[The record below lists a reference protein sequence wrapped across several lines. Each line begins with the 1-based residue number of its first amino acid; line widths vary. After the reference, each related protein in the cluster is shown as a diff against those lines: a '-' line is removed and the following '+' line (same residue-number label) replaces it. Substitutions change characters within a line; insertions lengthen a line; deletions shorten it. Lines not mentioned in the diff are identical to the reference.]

1 MVKNMITGNRDESEG
16 SANTIAFVHYKGG
29 TGKTTS
35 CLSIAGWL
43 VKMNKK
49 VLVVDLD
56 PQGNAA
62 TGLGVDRRAID
73 GSIYDV
79 LFDRRDIR
87 EIILETEPG
96 VFLAPSPINFLSAE
110 TYMARKIRKINNLYN
125 LKEKLN
131 LIKTYFDYILIDV
144 PPTSTLTIISGIVA
158 SEDIIIPLDSGV
170 FAYETLEILKKLLIY
185 LHKKTG
191 IEANIRMVLLRKYS
205 IDARTANEIK
215 SLTKEFF
222 EENNILGVRIL
233 TIPFSRKI
241 HKAQMDGVP
250 ISHSA
255 PHSSIGRAYKRIAG
269 ELRD

>member
-1 MVKNMITGNRDESEG
+1 MDTKRSDRSKRIDRS
-16 SANTIAFVHYKGG
+16 IAFVHHKGG

-35 CLSIAGWL
+35 CLNIAGWL

-62 TGLGVDRRAID
+62 AGLGVDRRAID

-79 LFDRRDIR
+79 LFGGKDIR

-96 VFLAPSPINFLSAE
+96 VFLVPSPINFLSAE
-110 TYMARKIRKINNLYN
+110 TYMARRISKINNLYN
-125 LKEKLN
+125 LKENLN
-131 LIKTYFDYILIDV
+131 LVKGYFDYILIDV
-144 PPTSTLTIISGIVA
+144 PPASTLLMISGIVA

-170 FAYETLEILKKLLIY
+170 FAYEALEILKKLLIY

-191 IEANIRMVLLRKYS
+191 FETNIRMILLRKYS
-205 IDARTANEIK
+205 IDTRTTNEIK
-215 SLTKEFF
+215 NLIKEFF
-222 EENNILGVRIL
+222 EENNILGVKIL

-241 HKAQMDGVP
+241 HKAQIEGIP

-255 PHSSIGRAYKRIAG
+255 PHSSVGRAYKRIAG
-269 ELRD
+269 ELADFEIP